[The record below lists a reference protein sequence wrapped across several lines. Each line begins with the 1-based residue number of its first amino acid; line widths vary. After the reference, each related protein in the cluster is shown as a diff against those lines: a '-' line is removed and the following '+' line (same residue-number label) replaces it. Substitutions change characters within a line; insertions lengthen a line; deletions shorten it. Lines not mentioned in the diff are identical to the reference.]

1 METTDQ
7 RPDIFPPT
15 RWSIIVSARGEGEIA
30 EQSLNQL
37 CTDYWRPVWQ
47 FILSRTGD
55 HEQAEDLTQEYFA
68 DLLRRG
74 YLASAERSAGK
85 FRAFLCA
92 DVKLFLNNAGRK
104 ARAQKR
110 GGGVQWEPLDENDQV
125 AVDVAADDPGFD
137 RIWALEV
144 LKRAHAQM
152 AAEYA
157 SRAKVEFFAVLAP
170 LLDKPGEAGMYGA
183 AAAALGMTEGSLKVA
198 LHRMRERLG
207 ALLRE
212 IVADTVGASEDV
224 AGELRH
230 LFAALSY
237 RGA

>member
-1 METTDQ
+1 MN
-7 RPDIFPPT
+7 
-15 RWSIIVSARGEGEIA
+15 ARGEGHIA

-37 CTDYWRPVWQ
+37 CADYRRPVWQ
-47 FILSRTGD
+47 FILSRTGSP
-55 HEQAEDLTQEYFA
+55 ETAEDLTQDYFA

-74 YLASAERSAGK
+74 YLASAECGAGK

-110 GGGVQWEPLDENDQV
+110 GGVAEWEPLDDNMAGVV
-125 AVDVAADDPGFD
+125 AVEAAEAGFD
-137 RIWALEV
+137 RNWAQEV
-144 LKRAHAQM
+144 LERARGRLEE
-152 AAEYA
+152 EYA
-157 SRAKVEFFAVLAP
+157 SRAKSEVYAVLAP
-170 LLDKPGEAGMYGA
+170 LMDKPGEAGMYAA